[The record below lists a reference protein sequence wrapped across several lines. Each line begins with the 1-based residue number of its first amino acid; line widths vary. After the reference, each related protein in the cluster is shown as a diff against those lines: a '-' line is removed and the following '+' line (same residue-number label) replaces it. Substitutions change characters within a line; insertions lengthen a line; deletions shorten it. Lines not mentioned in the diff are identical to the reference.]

1 MEEIDKSS
9 SASASSRSIPSYHR
23 GNGTLRGGG
32 IQKVYRN
39 GPVSFEF

>member
-9 SASASSRSIPSYHR
+9 SASASPRSIPSYHR